1 MCIFHLRSLAT
12 GLLLGAL
19 AAGQASA
26 AISLPGGDVLQDG
39 SFNQATYGAGGRM
52 NITPLL
58 YSSDLLEINSPAAV
72 VLGTDLSYAYNAG
85 FSFADSVFT
94 LTYTITNDAFAVDAF
109 DDLRF
114 FVNVRAKGQAGF
126 NDIVGS
132 GLPAGTDP
140 DSFQVFDGGV
150 APPVLDRITAT
161 PNLNGSTQG
170 TCGRGPPVAPPS
182 WRCNGTAHRSR
193 PANRGRYSCSWST
206 ILRWL
211 RAADTSSP
219 VRSGRAHRRCLWATR
234 RWCPSRRLTS
244 CFSLVSGCCHGCSCA
259 GAGSRRNPGGSAT
272 RAPACRRLR
281 AAPHSFRTLPSSR

>member
-1 MCIFHLRSLAT
+1 MCIFHPRSLAT
-12 GLLLGAL
+12 GLLLGVL

-58 YSSDLLEINSPAAV
+58 YSSDLLDINSPAAV
-72 VLGTDLSYAYNAG
+72 VLGTDLSYSYNAG

-94 LTYTITNDAFAVDAF
+94 LTYTITNDTFATDAF
-109 DDLRF
+109 NDLRF
-114 FVNVRAKGQAGF
+114 FVNVRAKGQPGF
-126 NDIVGS
+126 NDFVGS

-170 TCGRGPPVAPPS
+170 TCGAAPGCATELALQWNRATLAPGESWQIQLLFVDDPALVA
-182 WRCNGTAHRSR
+182 G
-193 PANRGRYSCSWST
+193 GRYLVAESLGPSAQTLFVGNPTLVPEPETYVMLLAGLGMLSWT
-206 ILRWL
+206 QLR
-211 RAADTSSP
+211 
-219 VRSGRAHRRCLWATR
+219 RRGLA
-234 RWCPSRRLTS
+234 
-244 CFSLVSGCCHGCSCA
+244 
-259 GAGSRRNPGGSAT
+259 
-272 RAPACRRLR
+272 
-281 AAPHSFRTLPSSR
+281 